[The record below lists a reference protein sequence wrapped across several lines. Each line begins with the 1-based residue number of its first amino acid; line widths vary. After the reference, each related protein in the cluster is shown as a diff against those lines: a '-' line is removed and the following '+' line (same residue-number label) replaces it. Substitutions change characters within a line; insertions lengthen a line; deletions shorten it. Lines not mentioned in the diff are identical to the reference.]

1 MRKKVMAWMMAAS
14 FFGAA
19 GCQAAETPA
28 QKVQTRPEK
37 ILVAYYS
44 WGGNTR
50 FAAEKIRE
58 ITGGTLFEIRP
69 VKAYP
74 SNYRACVEQARKECR
89 EGTRPALAAKVENF
103 EKYDV
108 IFLGTPNWWST
119 MAPPVRTFLTEGDF
133 SGKTV
138 IPFVTHG
145 GGGMADC
152 ERDMRKV
159 CPKATF
165 VRGGAFSGSGIRSA
179 GNALGKWVG
188 ETVEIKK

>member
-1 MRKKVMAWMMAAS
+1 MAAS

-19 GCQAAETPA
+19 VVRRRRLRRKKFKP
-28 QKVQTRPEK
+28 VPEK

-89 EGTRPALAAKVENF
+89 EGRVLRWRQRWKILKV
-103 EKYDV
+103 
-108 IFLGTPNWWST
+108 
-119 MAPPVRTFLTEGDF
+119 
-133 SGKTV
+133 
-138 IPFVTHG
+138 
-145 GGGMADC
+145 
-152 ERDMRKV
+152 
-159 CPKATF
+159 
-165 VRGGAFSGSGIRSA
+165 
-179 GNALGKWVG
+179 
-188 ETVEIKK
+188 